1 MKIRAVVIIL
11 GLLSVLTLVPAG
23 PGQCERTQY
32 LSVCQELV
40 SSARSYE
47 ARAAHHNRV
56 AKSLMMQIE
65 NVAKLPK
72 NQGTIQVMDSL
83 FNQYEENRAL
93 EQKFRQLYREATEE
107 SRKCMNSAE

>member
-1 MKIRAVVIIL
+1 M
-11 GLLSVLTLVPAG
+11 VPTA

-32 LSVCQELV
+32 LGLCQELV
-40 SSARSYE
+40 NAARSYE

-107 SRKCMNSAE
+107 SKNCMKSVE